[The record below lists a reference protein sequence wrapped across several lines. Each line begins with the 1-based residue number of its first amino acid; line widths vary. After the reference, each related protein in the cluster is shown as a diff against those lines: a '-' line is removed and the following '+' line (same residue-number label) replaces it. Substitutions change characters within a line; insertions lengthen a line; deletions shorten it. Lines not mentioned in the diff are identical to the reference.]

1 MDTPLNIEI
10 NEEAGNT
17 LKSQEEFLQ
26 ILIILPDPTMIRIY
40 RNLFAVNGYTNSVS
54 ATDPA
59 EALEIVRKGGIGL
72 VLTGQMSDSAP
83 LVKMVADIHAL
94 PEGKNMPC
102 ILLVPSK
109 SLSKEMY
116 AIQSVKPVMPLSP
129 PVNADML
136 NQATRNAL
144 QAAG

>member
-1 MDTPLNIEI
+1 
-10 NEEAGNT
+10 
-17 LKSQEEFLQ
+17 LQ
-26 ILIILPDPTMIRIY
+26 ILITLPDPTMIRIY

-54 ATDPA
+54 TTDPA
-59 EALEIVRKGGIGL
+59 EALEIVRKGGVGL

-109 SLSKEMY
+109 SFSKEID
-116 AIQSVKPVMPLSP
+116 AILRVKPVTPLCP
-129 PVNADML
+129 PVNAAML
-136 NQATRNAL
+136 EQATRNSL
-144 QAAG
+144 S

>member
-1 MDTPLNIEI
+1 M
-10 NEEAGNT
+10 
-17 LKSQEEFLQ
+17 Q

-54 ATDPA
+54 TTDPA

-94 PEGKNMPC
+94 PEGKKMPC
-102 ILLVPSK
+102 ILLVSSK
-109 SLSKEMY
+109 SISKEIY
-116 AIQSVKPVMPLSP
+116 AIQSVKPVMPLCP

-136 NQATRNAL
+136 DQATRNAL

>member
-1 MDTPLNIEI
+1 M
-10 NEEAGNT
+10 
-17 LKSQEEFLQ
+17 Q
-26 ILIILPDPTMIRIY
+26 ILIVLPDPTLIRIY

-54 ATDPA
+54 TTDPA

-72 VLTGQMSDSAP
+72 VLTGQMSASVT

-102 ILLVPSK
+102 ILLVSSK
-109 SLSKEMY
+109 SFSKEIE
-116 AIQSVKPVMPLSP
+116 AILRVKPVMPLCP
-129 PVNADML
+129 PVNAEML
-136 NQATRNAL
+136 SQATHNAL